1 MAPTTPTGPP
11 STIYAGDSVRFR
23 IADHPDYPQSEGW
36 DLQYD
41 LQGVSR
47 LVDNTDITVAWQSS
61 GDDVNHWL
69 ISITAAKTAPLTPG
83 RYRLIGKFAGS
94 GAYAARRE
102 TLDELDTVLVVEPD
116 PRVAVAGTFQT
127 HAEKTLAVI
136 EAALEGRLTSD
147 LESYQIAGRAVNKIP
162 IRELTRL
169 RGRYAGL
176 VRQERTGTLVRP
188 HHVRFPTHA

>member
-23 IADHPDYPQSEGW
+23 LADHADYPQSEGW

-41 LQGVSR
+41 LQGISR
-47 LVDNTDITVAWQSS
+47 LLDNTDITVVWQSS
-61 GDDVNHWL
+61 GDDAQHWL
-69 ISITAAKTAPLTPG
+69 VTITAAKTAALTPG
-83 RYRLIGKFAGS
+83 RYRLIGRFSGS
-94 GAYAARRE
+94 GTYAGRRE
-102 TLDELDTVLVVEPD
+102 TLDELDTVVVVEPN
-116 PRVAVAGTFQT
+116 AATAAAGDLQT

-188 HHVRFPTHA
+188 HHVRFPSHA